1 MLFIIERSMHV
12 TARDP
17 NSVLPLKPKP
27 FLVLLVLEEGPRHGY
42 AINQAMTER
51 SNGTVQMDPGG
62 LYRLIAR
69 MERDGLLRRVEQ
81 PPDETDDRRQYIG
94 ITDWGRRVLSA
105 EAQRIA
111 SLASMP
117 AVRRLARADP

>member
-1 MLFIIERSMHV
+1 MRVS
-12 TARDP
+12 ARDLTT
-17 NSVLPLKPKP
+17 VLPLKPKP
-27 FLVLLVLEEGPRHGY
+27 FLVLLVLEEEGPRHGY

-51 SNGTVQMDPGG
+51 SDGTVHMDPGG

-69 MERDGLLRRVEQ
+69 MERDDLLRRVE
-81 PPDETDDRRQYIG
+81 PPPEETDDRRQYIG

-117 AVRRLARADP
+117 SVRRLARADP